1 MSGLRKGRVLF
12 LLQIL
17 LKLMLVW
24 TVSGVTG
31 VRITYQWISIEWM
44 SVRSLL
50 SNLCFCPLLFCLLL
64 TFIPVVPLLPGDSD
78 WVKQC
83 LILFWLFHG
92 FLCHYTAIS
101 RAFLTSEWQV
111 KAKRLLVWWL
121 NESIVHLFQTVS
133 SPCDYKQ
140 ETSRSGSPWWSR
152 WSPRV
157 PGSARPPGTTADRTK
172 TPVCLPTPG
181 TTSEVSLWCH
191 RCALASL
198 WAKAMQHVFR
208 FLSAGDGFKCQD
220 FFKSSFGLICVNMR
234 QQVWLCTSGCVS
246 LLPHV

>member
-1 MSGLRKGRVLF
+1 MPHPVL
-12 LLQIL
+12 
-17 LKLMLVW
+17 V
-24 TVSGVTG
+24 VS
-31 VRITYQWISIEWM
+31 WLPL
-44 SVRSLL
+44 SLH
-50 SNLCFCPLLFCLLL
+50 C
-64 TFIPVVPLLPGDSD
+64 
-78 WVKQC
+78 
-83 LILFWLFHG
+83 
-92 FLCHYTAIS
+92 AIS

-133 SPCDYKQ
+133 SPCGYKQ

-191 RCALASL
+191 RFALHHCEPKRCSMCSGFFLQVTAL
-198 WAKAMQHVFR
+198 NAKIFLKARSVWFVLTCDSR
-208 FLSAGDGFKCQD
+208 FD
-220 FFKSSFGLICVNMR
+220 FAL
-234 QQVWLCTSGCVS
+234 LDVS
-246 LLPHV
+246 VCCRMCSC

>member
-1 MSGLRKGRVLF
+1 M
-12 LLQIL
+12 
-17 LKLMLVW
+17 
-24 TVSGVTG
+24 
-31 VRITYQWISIEWM
+31 RITYQWISIEWM

-50 SNLCFCPLLFCLLL
+50 SNLGFCPLLFCLLL
-64 TFIPVVPLLPGDSD
+64 TLLL
-78 WVKQC
+78 Q
-83 LILFWLFHG
+83 LFRCYLGIVTGWNNASSCFGCFMASFVITLCNQQG
-92 FLCHYTAIS
+92 F
-101 RAFLTSEWQV
+101 FFFFTSEWQV
-111 KAKRLLVWWL
+111 KAKGLLMIKWIL
-121 NESIVHLFQTVS
+121 VHLFQTVS
-133 SPCDYKQ
+133 SPCGYKQ

-220 FFKSSFGLICVNMR
+220 FFCLFFFTTGANQHSR
-234 QQVWLCTSGCVS
+234 QGI
-246 LLPHV
+246 